1 MASDHSW
8 ESSNNSFTLTPEAEL
23 SKSEVTVAEDSIDLV
38 ESAYLYLTEKRY
50 PNGCK
55 GTRKRSIRKKASK
68 FVVQNGEMFFKKK
81 KKGKV
86 LISKLASFMVIQ
98 LICRLIVGYSLAL
111 HQGQK

>member
-8 ESSNNSFTLTPEAEL
+8 ESSNNSFTLTPEAQI

-38 ESAYLYLTEKRY
+38 ESTYLHLTEKRY

-55 GTRKRSIRKKASK
+55 ATRKRSIRKKASK
-68 FVVQNGEMFFKKK
+68 FVVQNGKMFFKKK
-81 KKGKV
+81 KKGKG
-86 LISKLASFMVIQ
+86 LISKLASFMVLQ

-111 HQGQK
+111 HPGQK